1 MDLPFLLFICKISN
15 SSHGPGTLA
24 LHQGLLRELHHRLR
38 LGHLSC
44 TLKSRP
50 QAKKLAGQI

>member
-44 TLKSRP
+44 TLKSPTPSQRT
-50 QAKKLAGQI
+50 GWSI